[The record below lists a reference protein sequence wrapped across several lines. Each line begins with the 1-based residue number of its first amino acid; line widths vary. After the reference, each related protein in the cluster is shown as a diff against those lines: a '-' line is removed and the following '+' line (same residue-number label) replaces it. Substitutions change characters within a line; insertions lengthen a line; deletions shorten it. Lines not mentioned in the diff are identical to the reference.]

1 MTRFSVILLPVG
13 RDRLI
18 GRIVMIEGFG
28 ILDPPFGIQ
37 NTFYVDETSYFIA
50 VFQFHF

>member
-1 MTRFSVILLPVG
+1 MTRFSVILLLGG

-18 GRIVMIEGFG
+18 GRIVMIEGLG
-28 ILDPPFGIQ
+28 ILHPSFGIQ

-50 VFQFHF
+50 VV